1 MVNRGTAGVRSL
13 VYLFMAIVSLSAG
26 AMVYFGLALTP
37 IEAGLVALVVALA
50 CWLGLEMMLR
60 GRAETRLEKAIEDL
74 SRLHARDAAT
84 NQELSDKLDDLLGRD
99 IVARIDVLEADLSVL
114 GTVVRETAETMAALE
129 ARMAAARR
137 SLPEPEPET
146 KPAPAAEPSPV
157 IPPEMVAQA
166 IEENRLVFHMQPI
179 ITLPQRRT
187 HGYDLVPR
195 LMLEDGE
202 LADPPD
208 FMPRGHDRLVVR
220 IERRLLETAVEIVRR
235 ARADQEPVTLFVPL
249 TGASLAD
256 EIAREQ
262 MLSVLEANR
271 AVCPLLVF
279 SIEDEAYRT
288 LADSQRDGLEAIARK
303 GAALC
308 LDRATS
314 LRREFPE
321 LARLGVKYVKVP
333 ADKFLTAPHTL
344 TDFHPSDVAAFLARS
359 EISLV
364 ARDVSDED
372 QILSLLDDGVGFAE
386 GDHIAPPSPVRADL
400 LSEPEDEEPGLAVRR
415 MNR

>member
-1 MVNRGTAGVRSL
+1 MRSL

-26 AMVYFGLALTP
+26 ATVYFGLAFTP
-37 IEAGLVALVVALA
+37 IEAGLVALVAALA

-60 GRAETRLEKAIEDL
+60 GRAEARLEEAIEDL
-74 SRLHARDAAT
+74 SRLHARDAAA
-84 NQELSDKLDDLLGRD
+84 NQELSEKLDGLLGRD
-99 IVARIDVLEADLSVL
+99 VVARLDVLEADLSVL

-129 ARMAAARR
+129 ARMTAARASIAESR
-137 SLPEPEPET
+137 PEPAPEVP
-146 KPAPAAEPSPV
+146 PAPAGEPSPV

-166 IEENRLVFHMQPI
+166 IEENRLVFHMRPI

-208 FMPRGHDRLVVR
+208 FMPRGHDGLVVR
-220 IERRLLETAVEIVRR
+220 IERMLLETAVEIVRR
-235 ARADQEPVTLFVPL
+235 ARTDKDPVTLFVPL
-249 TGASLAD
+249 TGASLED
-256 EIAREQ
+256 EFAREQ
-262 MLSVLEANR
+262 VLSVLEANR
-271 AVCPLLVF
+271 AICSLLAF
-279 SIEDEAYRT
+279 SIDDAAYRG
-288 LADSQRDGLEAIARK
+288 LASSERDALEAIAHK

-308 LDRATS
+308 LDHATS

-321 LARLGVKYVKVP
+321 LARQGVKYVKVP
-333 ADKFLTAPHTL
+333 ADKFLTAPQTL

-364 ARDVSDED
+364 ARDVSDEN

-386 GDHIAPPSPVRADL
+386 GDHIAPPSPVRSDL

>member
-1 MVNRGTAGVRSL
+1 VRSL

-26 AMVYFGLALTP
+26 AMVYFGLAFTP
-37 IEAGLVALVVALA
+37 IEAGLLALVVALA

-60 GRAETRLEKAIEDL
+60 GRAESRLQEAIEDL
-74 SRLHARDAAT
+74 TRLHARDAAA
-84 NQELSDKLDDLLGRD
+84 NQELTARLDDLLGRD
-99 IVARIDVLEADLSVL
+99 VVARLDVLEADLSVL

-129 ARMAAARR
+129 ARMTAARAAMAEPT
-137 SLPEPEPET
+137 PEPDLP
-146 KPAPAAEPSPV
+146 PAPAGEPSPV

-166 IEENRLVFHMQPI
+166 IDENRLVFHMRPI

-208 FMPRGHDRLVVR
+208 FMPRGHDGLVVR
-220 IERRLLETAVEIVRR
+220 IERMLLETAVEIVRR
-235 ARADQEPVTLFVPL
+235 ARTSKDPVTLFVPL

-256 EIAREQ
+256 EHAREQ

-271 AVCPLLVF
+271 AICSLLAF
-279 SIEDEAYRT
+279 TIDDEAFRT
-288 LADSQRDGLEAIARK
+288 LAGAERDALEAIARK

-308 LDRATS
+308 LDHATS

-321 LARLGVKYVKVP
+321 LARKGVKYLKV
-333 ADKFLTAPHTL
+333 AAGRFLTEPQTL

-364 ARDVSDED
+364 ARDVGDED

-386 GDHIAPPSPVRADL
+386 GDHIAAPSPIRTDL
-400 LSEPEDEEPGLAVRR
+400 ISAPEDEAPDLAVRR
-415 MNR
+415 VNR